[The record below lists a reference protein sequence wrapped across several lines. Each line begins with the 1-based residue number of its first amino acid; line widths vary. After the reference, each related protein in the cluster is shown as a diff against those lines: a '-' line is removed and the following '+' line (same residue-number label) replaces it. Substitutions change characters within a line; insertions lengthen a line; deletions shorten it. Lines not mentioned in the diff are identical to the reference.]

1 MTSMCAIIPAYNVQD
16 TVGQVVSG
24 VSQFI
29 PKNDIVV
36 IDDGSSDSTSTV
48 AQKAGAL
55 ILRNRKNQGKGAAL
69 KLGFRYA
76 LEQNYQAV
84 ICLDGDMQHHP
95 DDLVKFLDCYKNSN
109 ADIILGNRISD
120 LSTMPRDRQLSNQL
134 TSLIISVLT
143 GQRIRDSQSGY
154 RLIKTDVIKRI
165 NLTTNKYQTE
175 SELLVKALKDHF
187 KITHVPIRT
196 IYNDQPSHIHRLIDT
211 WRFVKIVV
219 LSLMNLR

>member
-1 MTSMCAIIPAYNVQD
+1 MTSICAIIPAYHVQH
-16 TVGQVVSG
+16 TIGQVVSG

-29 PKNDIVV
+29 PQKDIVV
-36 IDDGSSDSTSTV
+36 IDDGSSDST
-48 AQKAGAL
+48 ADAAKKAGAQVL
-55 ILRNRKNQGKGAAL
+55 SNQTNQGKGAAL

-76 LEQNYQAV
+76 LENNYQAV

-95 DDLVKFLDCYKNSN
+95 HDLGLFLTCYKNSE
-109 ADIILGNRISD
+109 ADLILGNRISD
-120 LSTMPRDRQLSNQL
+120 LSTMPWDRRLSNQL

-154 RLIKTDVIKRI
+154 RLIKTEVIQKI

-175 SELLVKALKDHF
+175 SELLVKALKRNF
-187 KITHVPIRT
+187 KITHVPIQT
-196 IYNDQPSHIHRLIDT
+196 IYNNQPSHIHRLIDT